1 MSPAGALAEGI
12 EVLTLDRRCILILGG
27 ARSGKSR
34 FAENLAGTISGKV
47 LFIATAEALDEEMK
61 TRIAEHQRQRPSSW
75 QTLEAPTDV
84 TKGIA
89 ARIGDAEIVLIDCL
103 TLLVSNLMLGEERGL
118 SESGGLDTKDAE
130 NRVVAE
136 IETLAE
142 FIQKTSATFIIVS
155 NEVGLGLVSEN
166 RLGRV
171 YCDLLG
177 RANQLIA
184 RYANE
189 VYFMV
194 AGIPM
199 KVKG

>member
-1 MSPAGALAEGI
+1 MN
-12 EVLTLDRRCILILGG
+12 RKHILILGG
-27 ARSGKSR
+27 VRSGKSR
-34 FAENLAGTISGKV
+34 YALDLAGRISDKV
-47 LFIATAEALDEEMK
+47 LFVATAEGFDEEMR
-61 TRIAEHQRQRPSSW
+61 TRIAEHQRQRPLSW
-75 QTLEAPTDV
+75 QTLEAPANLAG
-84 TKGIA
+84 GIA
-89 ARIGDAEIVLIDCL
+89 GRIGDAEVVLIDCL

-118 SESGGLDTKDAE
+118 SESGELDTKDAKH
-130 NRVVAE
+130 RVVAE
-136 IETLAE
+136 METLAE
-142 FIQKTSATFIIVS
+142 FMQETGATFIIVS

-171 YCDLLG
+171 YSDLLG

-184 RYANE
+184 RYASE

>member
-1 MSPAGALAEGI
+1 M
-12 EVLTLDRRCILILGG
+12 
-27 ARSGKSR
+27 
-34 FAENLAGTISGKV
+34 
-47 LFIATAEALDEEMK
+47 
-61 TRIAEHQRQRPSSW
+61 
-75 QTLEAPTDV
+75 
-84 TKGIA
+84 
-89 ARIGDAEIVLIDCL
+89 
-103 TLLVSNLMLGEERGL
+103 
-118 SESGGLDTKDAE
+118 
-130 NRVVAE
+130 AE

-142 FIQKTSATFIIVS
+142 FMQKTRATFIIVS

-184 RYANE
+184 RYADE

-199 KVKG
+199 KVRG

>member
-1 MSPAGALAEGI
+1 M
-12 EVLTLDRRCILILGG
+12 DRRCILILGG